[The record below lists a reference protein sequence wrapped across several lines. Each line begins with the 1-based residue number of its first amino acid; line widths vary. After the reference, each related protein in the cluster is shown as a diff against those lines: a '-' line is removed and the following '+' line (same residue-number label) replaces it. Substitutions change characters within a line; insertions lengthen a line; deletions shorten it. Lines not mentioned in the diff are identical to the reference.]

1 MMHKKRSRHDSH
13 FRIQHYL
20 VLLLILFAGNGFSQK
35 IAVSGYVKDSS
46 SGEFLPYS
54 NVWFVQLATG
64 VAANQYG
71 YFSGI
76 VKKGNIEMIVS
87 FTGYKSEIVKLNL
100 QSDTTLNIYLKAPSL
115 GEVTILGNR
124 ASNFGS
130 DLNRVSIPMSR
141 IKEMPPF
148 LGEYDLIKA
157 LALTPGVNSG
167 ADGSSSL
174 FVRGGSS
181 DQNLILLDG
190 ATIYSNSH
198 FFGFISVFNPEAI
211 SHAELFKGNFPARYG
226 GRLSSVLNITMKEG
240 NTQNNETSMTVGP
253 ISSQITNQGPL
264 IKGKASYLLSGR
276 ATYTSLI
283 TMPLYLIIGKNDA
296 MFNYLMYDI
305 NAKVNYTFNEK
316 EKLFLSVYSGN
327 DFWNI
332 TDKYN
337 FKRTSVGLNWGN
349 TTASLRYTRQ
359 FRNRLFSASQ
369 LTYNHFNFNYKISD
383 KSLAQPAEYETS
395 SASTGSKVSDLTA
408 KQRFEISTGV
418 RNSMVF
424 GVDLANQVFYP
435 DYYKLKNINL
445 GTNLPD
451 SRNNRYAFYTV
462 SAYIEDRYQLTGWLG
477 VNGGLR
483 YSSQFL
489 KDITYHSVEPRIE
502 AEAKTT
508 DDISFSLAYSRMSQP
523 VFQLS
528 NTGQGLPIDVWAPIT
543 KNLRPSKAD
552 QWSAGIK
559 KNLKALPVS
568 VQAEVYY
575 KRLSGLID
583 YNQGVSFV
591 TNVSKSWEQNIVQNG
606 IGKSYG
612 FELLVSKTTGRLN
625 AWVGYTLARNYRK
638 FEKINDGQWY
648 IARFDR
654 THDFETTM
662 AYKINKKWKCS
673 MNFVYNTGQP
683 ATLATTVHE
692 DLSGHRIPVY
702 TSRNNLRMPD
712 YHRMDVSFSKEFLTR
727 RKKHPATISFGAYN
741 LYSRVNPFYVTLD
754 NFKSFGE
761 RDNSGNSLGYVSR
774 YKSGTLFGI
783 VPFINYSVKF

>member
-1 MMHKKRSRHDSH
+1 MHIKKSRHDSH

-20 VLLLILFAGNGFSQK
+20 VLLLILFAGNVFSQK
-35 IAVSGYVKDSS
+35 VAVNGYVKDSS
-46 SGEFLPYS
+46 SGESLPYS
-54 NVWFVQLATG
+54 NVYFVQLATG

-71 YFSGI
+71 HFSGI
-76 VKKGNIEMIVS
+76 ANKGNIEMVVS
-87 FTGYKSEIVKLNL
+87 FAGYKSEIIKLNL
-100 QSDTTLNIYLKAPSL
+100 QSDTTLSIYLEAPL
-115 GEVTILGNR
+115 IEEVTVLGNR
-124 ASNFGS
+124 DGNLGN
-130 DLNRVSIPMSR
+130 DLNRTSIPMSR

-148 LGEYDLIKA
+148 LGEYDIIKA

-167 ADGSSSL
+167 TDGSSSL

-198 FFGFISVFNPEAI
+198 FFGFISVFNPEDI

-240 NTQNNETSMTVGP
+240 NTQKNETSMTVGP

-283 TMPLYLIIGKNDA
+283 TLPLYLIIGDKSG
-296 MFNYLMYDI
+296 MFSYLMYDL
-305 NAKVNYTFNEK
+305 NAKVNYTFNER

-332 TDKYN
+332 KDKEDT
-337 FKRTSVGLNWGN
+337 KQTSVGLNWGN

-359 FRNRLFSASQ
+359 FHNRLFSVSQ
-369 LTYNHFNFNYKISD
+369 LTFNRFNFNYKLSD
-383 KSLAQPAEYETS
+383 KSLTNPAEYEPS
-395 SASTGSKVSDLTA
+395 LASTGSKVSDFTA
-408 KQRFEISTGV
+408 KQRFEISTSV

-424 GVDLANQVFYP
+424 GFDLANQVFYP

-445 GTNLPD
+445 GINLPD
-451 SRNNRYAFYTV
+451 SRNNRYEFFSA
-462 SAYIEDRYQLTGWLG
+462 SAYIEDKYQLTGWLG
-477 VNGGLR
+477 LNGGLR
-483 YSSQFL
+483 YSTQFL
-489 KDITYHSVEPRIE
+489 KDVTYHSVEPRIE

-523 VFQLS
+523 VFQLT

-543 KNLRPSKAD
+543 KNLRPSRAD

-559 KNLKALPVS
+559 KDLKALPVS

-575 KRLSGLID
+575 KSLSGLID

-612 FELLVSKTTGRLN
+612 FELLVSKSTGRFN
-625 AWVGYTLARNYRK
+625 AWFGYTLARNYRK
-638 FEKINDGQWY
+638 FEQINDGQWY
-648 IARFDR
+648 FARFDR
-654 THDFETTM
+654 THDFETTL

-692 DLSGHRIPVY
+692 DLFGTRIPVY

-712 YHRMDVSFSKEFLTR
+712 YHRMDISFSKEFLTR
-727 RKKHPATISFGAYN
+727 RKKHPATLSFGAFN
-741 LYSRVNPFYVTLD
+741 VYSRINPFYLTLD
-754 NFKSFGE
+754 NFKSFGGK
-761 RDNSGNSLGYVSR
+761 DDSGIDMGYESK

>member
-1 MMHKKRSRHDSH
+1 M
-13 FRIQHYL
+13 
-20 VLLLILFAGNGFSQK
+20 
-35 IAVSGYVKDSS
+35 
-46 SGEFLPYS
+46 
-54 NVWFVQLATG
+54 
-64 VAANQYG
+64 
-71 YFSGI
+71 
-76 VKKGNIEMIVS
+76 
-87 FTGYKSEIVKLNL
+87 
-100 QSDTTLNIYLKAPSL
+100 
-115 GEVTILGNR
+115 
-124 ASNFGS
+124 
-130 DLNRVSIPMSR
+130 
-141 IKEMPPF
+141 
-148 LGEYDLIKA
+148 
-157 LALTPGVNSG
+157 
-167 ADGSSSL
+167 
-174 FVRGGSS
+174 
-181 DQNLILLDG
+181 
-190 ATIYSNSH
+190 
-198 FFGFISVFNPEAI
+198 FNPEAV

-240 NTQNNETSMTVGP
+240 NTQKNETSMTVGP

-283 TMPLYLIIGKNDA
+283 TLPLYLIIGDKSG
-296 MFNYLMYDI
+296 MFSYLMYDL
-305 NAKVNYTFNEK
+305 NAKVNYTFNER

-332 TDKYN
+332 KDKEDT
-337 FKRTSVGLNWGN
+337 KQTSIGLNWGN

-359 FRNRLFSASQ
+359 FHNRLFSVSQ
-369 LTYNHFNFNYKISD
+369 LTFNRFNFNYKLSD
-383 KSLAQPAEYETS
+383 KSLTNPAEYEPS
-395 SASTGSKVSDLTA
+395 LASTGSKVSDFTA

-424 GVDLANQVFYP
+424 GFDLANQVFYP
-435 DYYKLKNINL
+435 DYYRLKNVNL
-445 GTNLPD
+445 GINLPD
-451 SRNNRYAFYTV
+451 SRNNRYAFFSA
-462 SAYIEDRYQLTGWLG
+462 SAYIEDNYQLTGWLG
-477 VNGGLR
+477 LNGGLR

-489 KDITYHSVEPRIE
+489 KAITYHTVEPRIE

-523 VFQLS
+523 VFQLT

-543 KNLRPSKAD
+543 KNLRPSRAD

-559 KNLKALPVS
+559 KDLKALPVS

-575 KRLSGLID
+575 KSLSGLID

-612 FELLVSKTTGRLN
+612 FELLVSKSTGRFN
-625 AWVGYTLARNYRK
+625 AWFGYTLARNYRK
-638 FEKINDGQWY
+638 FEQINDGQWY
-648 IARFDR
+648 FARFDR
-654 THDFETTM
+654 THDFETTL

-692 DLSGHRIPVY
+692 DLFGTRIPVY

-712 YHRMDVSFSKEFLTR
+712 YHRMDISFSKEFLTR
-727 RKKHPATISFGAYN
+727 RKKHPATLSFGAFN
-741 LYSRVNPFYVTLD
+741 VYSRINPFYLTLD
-754 NFKSFGE
+754 NFKSFGGK
-761 RDNSGNSLGYVSR
+761 DDSGIDMGYESK

>member
-1 MMHKKRSRHDSH
+1 MYSKIIGLKSH
-13 FRIQHYL
+13 FRIKNIL
-20 VLLLILFAGNGFSQK
+20 VFLLILIVGNAFSQK
-35 IAVSGYVKDSS
+35 FVVNGYVKDSS
-46 SGEFLPYS
+46 SGESLPYA
-54 NVWFVQLATG
+54 NVYFVQLSTG

-76 VKKGNIEMIVS
+76 VNSGNLEMVVS
-87 FTGYKSEIVKLNL
+87 FAGYKSEIVKLNL
-100 QSDTTLNIYLKAPSL
+100 QSDTTLNIYLDAPSIE
-115 GEVTILGNR
+115 EVTVLGNQ
-124 ASNFGS
+124 ASNVGNG
-130 DLNRVSIPMSR
+130 LNRSSIPMSR

-148 LGEYDLIKA
+148 LGEYDIIKA
-157 LALTPGVNSG
+157 LALTPGVSSG
-167 ADGSSSL
+167 TDGSSSL

-198 FFGFISVFNPEAI
+198 LFGFISVFNPEAV
-211 SHAELFKGNFPARYG
+211 SHVELFKGNFPARYG
-226 GRLSSVLNITMKEG
+226 ERLSSVLNITMKEG
-240 NTQNNETSMTVGP
+240 NTQKNETSMTVGP

-283 TMPLYLIIGKNDA
+283 TLPLYFIIGKNDA
-296 MFNYLMYDI
+296 MFSYLMYDL

-327 DFWNI
+327 DFWYAI
-332 TDKYN
+332 DKEN
-337 FKRTSVGLNWGN
+337 TKRTSVGLNWGN

-359 FRNRLFSASQ
+359 FHNRLFSVSQ
-369 LTYNHFNFNYKISD
+369 LTYNRFNFNYKISD
-383 KSLAQPAEYETS
+383 ESLTKPAEYEPS
-395 SASTGSKVSDLTA
+395 SASTGSKVSDFTA
-408 KQRFEISTGV
+408 RQRFEIATGV

-424 GVDLANQVFYP
+424 GFDLANQVFYP

-445 GTNLPD
+445 GTNLPE
-451 SRNNRYAFYTV
+451 SRNNRYQFFSA
-462 SAYIEDRYQLTGWLG
+462 SAYIEDKYQVNNWLG
-477 VNGGLR
+477 LNGGLR
-483 YSSQFL
+483 YSSQIL
-489 KDITYHSVEPRIE
+489 KDITYHSLEPRIS

-508 DDISFSLAYSRMSQP
+508 SDINFSLAYSRMSQP
-523 VFQLS
+523 VFQLT
-528 NTGQGLPIDVWAPIT
+528 NTGQGLPLDVWAPVT
-543 KNLRPSKAD
+543 NNLSPSKAN
-552 QWSAGIK
+552 QWSAGVRK
-559 KNLKALPVS
+559 DLKSFPVS
-568 VQAEVYY
+568 VQAEIYY
-575 KRLSGLID
+575 KQMSGLID

-612 FELLVSKTTGRLN
+612 FELLVSKTTGKLN

-638 FEKINDGQWY
+638 FEQINDGQWY
-648 IARFDR
+648 LARFDR

-662 AYKINKKWKCS
+662 AYKINSKWKCS

-683 ATLATTVHE
+683 ATLATTIHE
-692 DLSGHRIPVY
+692 DLFGTRIPVY

-727 RKKHPATISFGAYN
+727 RKKHPATISIGAYN
-741 LYSRVNPFYVTLD
+741 LYSRINPFYVTLD
-754 NFKSFGE
+754 NFKSFGV
-761 RDNSGNSLGYVSR
+761 RDNTGNSLGYVSR

>member
-1 MMHKKRSRHDSH
+1 MNLIKRLKYTSH
-13 FRIQHYL
+13 FRMKYSL
-20 VLLLILFAGNGFSQK
+20 FLLFTIIAGTVFSQK
-35 IAVSGYVKDSS
+35 IAVSGYVRDSS
-46 SGEFLPYS
+46 SGESLPYS
-54 NVWFVQLATG
+54 NVYFTKLATG

-87 FTGYKSEIVKLNL
+87 FTGYKSEIITFNL
-100 QSDTTLNIYLKAPSL
+100 QRDTTLNIYLKAPSL
-115 GEVTILGNR
+115 GEVTVLGKS

-130 DLNRVSIPMSR
+130 DLNRTSIPMSR

-167 ADGSSSL
+167 TDGSSSL

-181 DQNLILLDG
+181 DQNLVLLDG

-198 FFGFISVFNPEAI
+198 LFGFISVFNPEAI

-240 NTQNNETSMTVGP
+240 NTQKNETSMTVGP

-283 TMPLYLIIGKNDA
+283 TLPLYLIIGRNNA
-296 MFNYLMYDI
+296 MFNYLMYDL
-305 NAKVNYTFNEK
+305 NAKVNYTFNES
-316 EKLFLSVYSGN
+316 EKLFLSIYSGN
-327 DFWNI
+327 DYWNI
-332 TDKYN
+332 KDKEN
-337 FKRTSVGLNWGN
+337 TKQTGVGLNWGN
-349 TTASLRYTRQ
+349 TTASLRYTKQ
-359 FRNRLFSASQ
+359 FRNRLFSVSQ

-383 KSLAQPAEYETS
+383 ESLAKPADYETS
-395 SASTGSKVSDLTA
+395 LASTGSKVSDITA

-418 RNSMVF
+418 RNSIVF
-424 GVDLANQVFYP
+424 GFELANQVFYP

-451 SRNNRYAFYTV
+451 SRNNRYEFFSASAF
-462 SAYIEDRYQLTGWLG
+462 IEDRYQLTGWLG
-477 VNGGLR
+477 LNGGLR
-483 YSSQFL
+483 YSCHFL

-508 DDISFSLAYSRMSQP
+508 DNIIFSLTYSQMSQP
-523 VFQLS
+523 VFQLT

-559 KNLKALPVS
+559 KDLKALPVS

-591 TNVSKSWEQNIVQNG
+591 TSVSKSWEQNIVQNG

-612 FELLVSKTTGRLN
+612 FELLVSKTIGRLN
-625 AWVGYTLARNYRK
+625 AWFGYTLARNYRK
-638 FEKINDGQWY
+638 FEEINDGNWY
-648 IARFDR
+648 LARFDR
-654 THDFETTM
+654 THDLETTM
-662 AYKINKKWKCS
+662 AYRINEKWKCS

-712 YHRMDVSFSKEFLTR
+712 YHRMDISFSKEFLTR
-727 RKKHPATISFGAYN
+727 RKKHPATLSFGAYN
-741 LYSRVNPFYVTLD
+741 VYSRVNPFYVTLD
-754 NFKSFGE
+754 NFKNLGGK
-761 RDNSGNSLGYVSR
+761 DDLGNSIGYVSR

-783 VPFINYSVKF
+783 MPFVNYSVKF

>member
-1 MMHKKRSRHDSH
+1 MKRIKKWP
-13 FRIQHYL
+13 IWL
-20 VLLLILFAGNGFSQK
+20 VVLLTTFAGNVFSQK
-35 IAVSGYVKDSS
+35 IAVNGYVKDSS
-46 SGEFLPYS
+46 SGESLPYATVYFPMLS
-54 NVWFVQLATG
+54 TG
-64 VAANQYG
+64 VTANQYG
-71 YFSGI
+71 YFSGL
-76 VKKGNIEMIVS
+76 VNPGKVEMVVS
-87 FTGYKSEIVKLNL
+87 YVGYEPETLALYLKT
-100 QSDTTLNIYLKAPSL
+100 DTTINFLLNPPSID
-115 GEVTILGNR
+115 EVTVRANKVTNLGNE
-124 ASNFGS
+124 
-130 DLNRVSIPMSR
+130 LNRTSIPMSR

-148 LGEYDLIKA
+148 LGEYDIIKA
-157 LALTPGVNSG
+157 LAFTPGVNSG
-167 ADGSSSL
+167 TDGSSSL

-198 FFGFISVFNPEAI
+198 LFGFISVFNPEAV

-240 NTQNNETSMTVGP
+240 NTQKNETSMTVGP

-283 TMPLYLIIGKNDA
+283 TLPLYLILGEEDG
-296 MFNYLMYDI
+296 MFSYLMYDL
-305 NAKVNYTFNEK
+305 NAKINYTFSDR
-316 EKLFLSVYSGN
+316 EKLFLSFYSGN
-327 DFWNI
+327 DLWNI
-332 TDKYN
+332 KDKEN
-337 FKRTSVGLNWGN
+337 TKRTGVGLNWGN

-359 FRNRLFSASQ
+359 FRNRLFSVSQ
-369 LTYNHFNFNYKISD
+369 LTYNRFNFNYKISD
-383 KSLAQPAEYETS
+383 ESLTKPAEYEPS
-395 SASTGSKVSDLTA
+395 SASTGSKVFDFTA
-408 KQRFEISTGV
+408 RQRFEISTGIK
-418 RNSMVF
+418 NSMVF
-424 GVDLANQVFYP
+424 GFDLANQVFYP

-451 SRNNRYAFYTV
+451 SRNNRYEFFSA
-462 SAYIEDRYQLTGWLG
+462 SAYIEDKYQVTGWLG
-477 VNGGLR
+477 LNSGIR

-489 KDITYHSVEPRIE
+489 KDITYHSLEPRIE
-502 AEAKTT
+502 AVAKAA
-508 DDISFSLAYSRMSQP
+508 DDISFSLAYSHMSQP
-523 VFQLS
+523 VFQLT
-528 NTGQGLPIDVWAPIT
+528 NTGQGLPIDVWAPTT

-552 QWSAGIK
+552 QWSAGVK
-559 KNLKALPVS
+559 KDLKTLPVS
-568 VQAEVYY
+568 VQTEVYY
-575 KRLSGLID
+575 KRMSGLID

-591 TNVSKSWEQNIVQNG
+591 TNVAKSWEENIVQNG

-625 AWVGYTLARNYRK
+625 AWFGYTLARNYRK
-638 FEKINDGQWY
+638 FDEINDGNWY
-648 IARFDR
+648 FARFDR

-692 DLSGHRIPVY
+692 DLFGTRIPVY

-712 YHRMDVSFSKEFLTR
+712 YHRMDISFSKEFLTK
-727 RKKHPATISFGAYN
+727 RKKHPATLSFGAFN
-741 LYSRVNPFYVTLD
+741 VYSRINPFYVSLD
-754 NFKSFGE
+754 SFKDFGG
-761 RDNSGNSLGYVSR
+761 RDDLGNSLGYESK

>member
-1 MMHKKRSRHDSH
+1 MNQTASYKHTSYY
-13 FRIQHYL
+13 FL
-20 VLLLILFAGNGFSQK
+20 VLLFILIAGSSFSQK
-35 IAVSGYVKDSS
+35 ITVNGYVKDST
-46 SGEFLPYS
+46 SGELLPYS

-76 VKKGNIEMIVS
+76 VKKGNLEIIVS
-87 FTGYKSEIVKLNL
+87 FTGYKSEIIKLNL
-100 QSDTTLNIYLKAPSL
+100 QCDTTLNIYLKAPLL

-124 ASNFGS
+124 VSNFGN
-130 DLNRVSIPMSR
+130 DLNRTSIPMAR

-157 LALTPGVNSG
+157 LAFTPGVNSG
-167 ADGSSSL
+167 TDGSSSL
-174 FVRGGSS
+174 FVRGGSA
-181 DQNLILLDG
+181 DQNLVLLDG

-198 FFGFISVFNPEAI
+198 LFGFISVFNPEAI

-240 NTQNNETSMTVGP
+240 NTHKNETTMTVGP

-283 TMPLYLIIGKNDA
+283 TMPLYFIIGKHDA
-296 MFNYLMYDI
+296 MFNYLMYDL
-305 NAKVNYTFNEK
+305 NAKVNYSFNER

-337 FKRTSVGLNWGN
+337 SKKTSVGLNWGN
-349 TTASLRYTRQ
+349 TIASLRYTRQ
-359 FRNRLFSASQ
+359 FSNRVFSVSQ

-383 KSLAQPAEYETS
+383 ESLAKPAEYETS
-395 SASTGSKVSDLTA
+395 SASTGSKVYDFTA
-408 KQRFEISTGV
+408 KQRFEISTGIS
-418 RNSMVF
+418 NSMVF
-424 GVDLANQVFYP
+424 GFDLVNQVFYP
-435 DYYKLKNINL
+435 DFYKLKNINL

-451 SRNNRYAFYTV
+451 SRNNRYEFFSA
-462 SAYIEDRYQLTGWLG
+462 SAYIEDKYQLTGWLG
-477 VNGGLR
+477 LNGGLR

-489 KDITYHSVEPRIE
+489 KDITYHSLEPRIE
-502 AEAKTT
+502 AVAKTA
-508 DDISFSLAYSRMSQP
+508 DDISFSLALSHMSQP
-523 VFQLS
+523 VFQLT
-528 NTGQGLPIDVWAPIT
+528 NTGQGLPIDVWAPVT

-559 KNLKALPVS
+559 RDLKALPLS

-575 KRLSGLID
+575 KRMSGLID

-612 FELLVSKTTGRLN
+612 FELMVSKTTGRLN
-625 AWVGYTLARNYRK
+625 AWFGYTLARNYRK
-638 FEKINDGQWY
+638 FGQINDGQWY
-648 IARFDR
+648 LARFDR

-727 RKKHPATISFGAYN
+727 RKKHPATISFGAFN
-741 LYSRVNPFYVTLD
+741 VYSRVNPFYITLD
-754 NFKSFGE
+754 NFKSFGGK
-761 RDNSGNSLGYVSR
+761 DNSGQDIGYVSR

-783 VPFINYSVKF
+783 VPFVNYSVKF